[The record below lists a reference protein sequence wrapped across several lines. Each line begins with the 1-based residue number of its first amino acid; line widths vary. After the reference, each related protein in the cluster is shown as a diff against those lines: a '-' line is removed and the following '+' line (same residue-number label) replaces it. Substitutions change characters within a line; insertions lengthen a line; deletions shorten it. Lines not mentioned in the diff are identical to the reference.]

1 MDYMIFS
8 GSVPRPPP
16 FSSAIA
22 KLLPCSGHC
31 INPAGRL
38 LQEMGIKIL
47 VETTVQIESRNRKTR
62 PGSHGTL
69 VCARSS

>member
-1 MDYMIFS
+1 MIFS

-38 LQEMGIKIL
+38 LQEMGIKSL
-47 VETTVQIESRNRKTR
+47 VETTVQKENAKKTR

-69 VCARSS
+69 VCAWS

>member
-1 MDYMIFS
+1 MDYIIIS
-8 GSVPRPPP
+8 GAVPRPPP

-38 LQEMGIKIL
+38 LPEMGVKSL
-47 VETTVQIESRNRKTR
+47 VETTF
-62 PGSHGTL
+62 
-69 VCARSS
+69 

>member
-1 MDYMIFS
+1 MDYIIFS
-8 GSVPRPPP
+8 GAVPRPPP

-38 LQEMGIKIL
+38 LPEMGVKSL
-47 VETTVQIESRNRKTR
+47 VETTF
-62 PGSHGTL
+62 
-69 VCARSS
+69 